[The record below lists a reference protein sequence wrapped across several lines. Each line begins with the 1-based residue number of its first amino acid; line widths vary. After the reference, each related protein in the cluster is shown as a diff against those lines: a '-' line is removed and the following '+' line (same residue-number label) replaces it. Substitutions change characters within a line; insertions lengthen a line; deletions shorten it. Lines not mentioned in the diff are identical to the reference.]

1 MKFGRIV
8 IQVKSHR
15 LTESVMAGIGRHDV
29 RLPLA
34 TAQYAAASA
43 GCPLARWR
51 RAGVASLARC
61 VR

>member
-1 MKFGRIV
+1 
-8 IQVKSHR
+8 
-15 LTESVMAGIGRHDV
+15 MAGIGGHDV